1 MSTKRRIKLEEA
13 INERMDKCERYHQS
27 RVPKVRLSGK
37 WLQAAGFNPGTH
49 LDLTV
54 ISPGVIEL
62 RVCGKPR
69 EDHELSI
76 AAMRLDH
83 ALAAETARKGGAA

>member
-1 MSTKRRIKLEEA
+1 MKRKLKIEEEIRCNSLQPYKA
-13 INERMDKCERYHQS
+13 TV

-37 WLQAAGFNPGTH
+37 WLQAAGFNPGAH

-62 RVCGKPR
+62 RVCGQKR
-69 EDHELSI
+69 DDHEFSI

-83 ALAAETARKGGAA
+83 AIAADEARKAAR

>member
-1 MSTKRRIKLEEA
+1 MTRKLKIEEEIIEKRISTAAYTR
-13 INERMDKCERYHQS
+13 S
-27 RVPKVRLSGK
+27 VVPKVRLCGK
-37 WLQAAGFNPGTH
+37 WLQAAGFAPGTH

-54 ISPGVIEL
+54 VSPGVIEL

-69 EDHELSI
+69 NDQEFSI

-83 ALAAETARKGGAA
+83 AIAADEARKAVAA